1 MQRSWAVMLTAAVVL
16 ASGVSVM
23 AQPPQGR
30 GGGGRGM
37 GGGFGG
43 SAFLVAMEAVQKEL
57 AVTDAQKEKLTKLRE
72 EAMAGLGG
80 GGGANFRDM
89 SDEDRAKLRTQM
101 EERAKKTEESLK
113 SILDEKQAARLNE
126 LVIQQAG
133 VAALGRPEVAA
144 KLNLT
149 DEQKTKLREQAE
161 ASRGQGGPG
170 RGGFN
175 PNASQE
181 ERQKAMEEARAR
193 REKTTA
199 DAMAVL
205 TSEQKKTFE
214 DMQGKK
220 FEFPAFGGVGGP
232 GGGNRPPGGRP
243 PRDAN

>member
-1 MQRSWAVMLTAAVVL
+1 MQRSWAVMITAALVL
-16 ASGVSVM
+16 ASGVSAM
-23 AQPPQGR
+23 AQPPR
-30 GGGGRGM
+30 GGGRGFGG

-43 SAFLVAMEAVQKEL
+43 PAFLVAMEAVQKEL
-57 AVTDAQKEKLTKLRE
+57 AVTDAQKEKLDKLRE
-72 EAMAGLGG
+72 EARAGFGG
-80 GGGANFRDM
+80 GGNPRDL
-89 SDEDRAKLRTQM
+89 SDEERAKLRTQM
-101 EERAKKTEESLK
+101 EERTKKTEESLK
-113 SILDEKQAARLNE
+113 AILDEKQHARLNQ

-133 VAALGRPEVAA
+133 VMALSRPDVAE
-144 KLNLT
+144 KLKLT
-149 DEQKTKLREQAE
+149 DEQKTKLREVAE
-161 ASRGQGGPG
+161 AGRGAGG

-205 TSEQKKTFE
+205 NADQKKAFE

-220 FEFPAFGGVGGP
+220 FEFPAFGGF
-232 GGGNRPPGGRP
+232 GGGNRPGGNRP